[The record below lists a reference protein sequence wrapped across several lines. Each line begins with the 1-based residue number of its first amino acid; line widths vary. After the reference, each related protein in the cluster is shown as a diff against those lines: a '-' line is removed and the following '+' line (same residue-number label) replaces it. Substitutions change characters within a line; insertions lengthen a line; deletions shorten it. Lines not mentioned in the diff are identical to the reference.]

1 MSLTPA
7 TRLDV
12 YEVTTKLGEGRRGA
26 AMRMNLN
33 AVAVVGACIVTLI
46 LLGVMIFGSSILLGP
61 PA

>member
-1 MSLTPA
+1 
-7 TRLDV
+7 
-12 YEVTTKLGEGRRGA
+12 
-26 AMRMNLN
+26 MRMNLN